1 MADLR
6 TDSDACRRL
15 WDGFRRLL
23 VLVAAMA
30 VAVAAVGQQ
39 IPSGPPA
46 AMPPVANPAMP
57 SGGPL
62 IVPPGV
68 NQPGPPPAASLAT
81 ASPTGMVVDVQV
93 QGNKSLPL
101 SKILPHIRTRAG
113 RPFDRELIEED
124 VRRLDHTHMFVNVRT
139 WYQQLAGG
147 YRVIFELLE
156 RPLLREVL
164 FIGCGDGIRKQTL
177 QKEADIKVGDPADP
191 FAIEEARRK
200 LEEFYRSKGFT
211 GASVTLREGNKPED
225 RKAIFVINEGVKQK
239 VWDTKFIG
247 NTIATDDRL
256 RTQISSK
263 HPFLYLFGGEFDR
276 KKLDDDVKMLTAYY
290 RGLGFFQARIGTPL
304 LEYNEKENWVTVT
317 FVIDEGPR
325 FKIRT
330 ISVIGNTKY
339 TSDELMSELKLKNNE
354 YFNQAK
360 MTVDQSTLQDK
371 YGGIGYVFA
380 KIDAD
385 PRFLAETG
393 QLDLVYNIKEGD
405 RFRVGKI
412 NVQIKG
418 DYPHTLITTV
428 LNRLSFKPG
437 DVVDIREIRA
447 SERRLKASQL
457 FEANPAGGKAPKI
470 AFSPPGQENEDS
482 DDDDKPDNPDK
493 PKAGR
498 KRGGFRSQ
506 SPDPAPRDRNL
517 DLTLDCG
524 QYVGSP
530 PSGVDPPAPPNGGRG
545 EGNMAGGPRP
555 AAGVAG
561 NNDLTQLVGEF
572 STTLTQSRTTP
583 QSPARL
589 IPTQLYVPD
598 TGQVAPAP
606 QHSWPP
612 SSSGS
617 AGAAAPDNPPP
628 TANYAAPAA
637 TAPSPAYSSPYAA
650 QTPAAVPQGQASTQA
665 APAQPA
671 ATQPAP
677 VQPAPPYGQQMWSRQ
692 GPDQPVNSPQGQYL
706 PGPIFSESS
715 PFRGG
720 PPEGGL
726 FAQPLPFGV
735 TTQETMTGRLMLGI
749 GINSEAGL
757 VGTATLDEQN
767 FDWAR
772 FPDSW
777 EAIRNGTAW
786 RGGGQQFR
794 IEAAPGI
801 ATTTGTQP
809 AQRYSISF
817 QEPYAFDT
825 QVSLGLSGF
834 YYNRIY
840 TEYTDQRLGGR
851 IALGYQFAPDFS
863 AVVAYRGAD
872 VRISNPI
879 DPAVPALA
887 EVVGRN
893 LALHGFQLT
902 LTENKRDS
910 NFMPTEG
917 YFIEAS
923 FEQVLG
929 SFQYPHA
936 ELDLRK
942 YFTLFQRPDC
952 SGRHVLSLASRV
964 GVTGDDT
971 PIYERYYAGGFN
983 TIRGFQFRGASPS
996 VLGPTTG
1003 DTVMVGGDFELLG
1016 SVEYNFPITAD
1027 DMLRAVVFCDS
1038 GTVEPTITNWTDKYR
1053 IAPGFGLRICVPAM
1067 GPAPIALD
1075 FAFPI
1080 SWQHGDRQ
1088 EMFSFFM
1095 GINR

>member
-1 MADLR
+1 
-6 TDSDACRRL
+6 
-15 WDGFRRLL
+15 
-23 VLVAAMA
+23 
-30 VAVAAVGQQ
+30 
-39 IPSGPPA
+39 
-46 AMPPVANPAMP
+46 
-57 SGGPL
+57 
-62 IVPPGV
+62 
-68 NQPGPPPAASLAT
+68 
-81 ASPTGMVVDVQV
+81 
-93 QGNKSLPL
+93 
-101 SKILPHIRTRAG
+101 
-113 RPFDRELIEED
+113 
-124 VRRLDHTHMFVNVRT
+124 
-139 WYQQLAGG
+139 
-147 YRVIFELLE
+147 
-156 RPLLREVL
+156 
-164 FIGCGDGIRKQTL
+164 
-177 QKEADIKVGDPADP
+177 
-191 FAIEEARRK
+191 
-200 LEEFYRSKGFT
+200 
-211 GASVTLREGNKPED
+211 
-225 RKAIFVINEGVKQK
+225 
-239 VWDTKFIG
+239 
-247 NTIATDDRL
+247 
-256 RTQISSK
+256 
-263 HPFLYLFGGEFDR
+263 
-276 KKLDDDVKMLTAYY
+276 
-290 RGLGFFQARIGTPL
+290 
-304 LEYNEKENWVTVT
+304 
-317 FVIDEGPR
+317 
-325 FKIRT
+325 
-330 ISVIGNTKY
+330 
-339 TSDELMSELKLKNNE
+339 
-354 YFNQAK
+354 
-360 MTVDQSTLQDK
+360 
-371 YGGIGYVFA
+371 
-380 KIDAD
+380 
-385 PRFLAETG
+385 
-393 QLDLVYNIKEGD
+393 
-405 RFRVGKI
+405 
-412 NVQIKG
+412 
-418 DYPHTLITTV
+418 
-428 LNRLSFKPG
+428 
-437 DVVDIREIRA
+437 
-447 SERRLKASQL
+447 
-457 FEANPAGGKAPKI
+457 
-470 AFSPPGQENEDS
+470 
-482 DDDDKPDNPDK
+482 
-493 PKAGR
+493 
-498 KRGGFRSQ
+498 
-506 SPDPAPRDRNL
+506 
-517 DLTLDCG
+517 
-524 QYVGSP
+524 
-530 PSGVDPPAPPNGGRG
+530 
-545 EGNMAGGPRP
+545 
-555 AAGVAG
+555 
-561 NNDLTQLVGEF
+561 
-572 STTLTQSRTTP
+572 
-583 QSPARL
+583 
-589 IPTQLYVPD
+589 
-598 TGQVAPAP
+598 
-606 QHSWPP
+606 
-612 SSSGS
+612 
-617 AGAAAPDNPPP
+617 
-628 TANYAAPAA
+628 
-637 TAPSPAYSSPYAA
+637 
-650 QTPAAVPQGQASTQA
+650 
-665 APAQPA
+665 
-671 ATQPAP
+671 
-677 VQPAPPYGQQMWSRQ
+677 MWSRQ

-735 TTQETMTGRLMLGI
+735 TTEETMTGRLMLGV

-887 EVVGRN
+887 EVVGRD

-902 LTENKRDS
+902 FTENKRDS

-917 YFIEAS
+917 YFVEAS

-1038 GTVEPTITNWTDKYR
+1038 GTVEPTISNWTDKYR